1 MKVVLRNIETDLY
14 FLGPDNM
21 WTNDPEKA
29 MNFERAERAKKQ
41 AFDSSLKDVEVIVSF
56 TGAGQ
61 GRGMPVERIPL
72 PPRASGDPF

>member
-1 MKVVLRNIETDLY
+1 MVLHNTETDLY

-29 MNFERAERAKKQ
+29 MNFEQAERAKRQ
-41 AFDSSLKDVEVIVSF
+41 ALESSLRDVEVIVSF

-61 GRGMPVERIPL
+61 GQGMPMERIPL
-72 PPRASGDPF
+72 PPRP